1 MKRIL
6 QVVAGL
12 VAVLAAAAATIF
24 FAFPQVIVD
33 FANNGY
39 ANAAGL
45 EERTLDLDGYTV
57 SYFESQERGD
67 RETLVLVHGM
77 GDDKNSFLQS
87 AELLSEHYHLVLP
100 ELQGHGDSARDLDR
114 DYSIDGQSTFLRDF
128 LHAIDVTEF
137 HLVGNSMGGHTS
149 GAYAIKYPDEVR
161 SLVLLNAAGLKID
174 DHVTYIGFG
183 ADVETDEQLDVLLDR
198 LFNEIPDIPGPFRRM
213 MMEQINESNEFV
225 DNVLI
230 TSVQNGPYFNLKD
243 DLSKISAPTL
253 VYYGVHDEVV
263 LRNAADYY
271 ADNIPNAELVT
282 IDNAGHVPQ
291 MEHPLVVA
299 EGIHSFISKQ

>member
-1 MKRIL
+1 MKSIL
-6 QVVAGL
+6 LITAGL
-12 VAVLAAAAATIF
+12 VAALAVVAGTIF

-33 FANNGY
+33 FANSGY
-39 ANAAGL
+39 ASAAGL
-45 EERTLDLDGYTV
+45 EKRSLVLDGYTV
-57 SYFESQERGD
+57 HYFESDERGD
-67 RETLVLVHGM
+67 KESLVLVHGM

-100 ELQGHGDSARDLDR
+100 DLQGHGENARDMDR
-114 DYSIDGQSTFLRDF
+114 DYSIDGQATFLHDF
-128 LHAIDVTEF
+128 LGAIDVKEF

-149 GAYAIKYPDEVR
+149 GAYAIKYPDDVK

-183 ADVETDEQLDVLLDR
+183 DDLETDAELDVLLDR
-198 LFNEIPDIPGPFRRM
+198 MFNEIPDIPGPFRRL
-213 MMEQINESNEFV
+213 MMEQINETNEFV

-230 TSVQNGPYFNLKD
+230 TAVQNGPYFNLKD
-243 DLSKISAPTL
+243 DLSGISAPTL
-253 VYYGVHDEVV
+253 VYYGVQDEVV

-271 ADNIPNAELVT
+271 ADNIPNVELVT

-291 MEHPLVVA
+291 MELPLVVA
-299 EGIHSFISKQ
+299 EGIHNFISRQ